1 MDGFFDGSY
10 DSTSATP
17 AKIQFYEAMASGGET
32 ESLLYMSN
40 ADETNTMTKVSST
53 CSLNPSKSNAALR
66 LVALMTK
73 ASLDII
79 A

>member
-1 MDGFFDGSY
+1 MEGFFDGSY

-17 AKIQFYEAMASGGET
+17 AQIRFYEAMANGET

-53 CSLNPSKSNAALR
+53 CSLNSSKSNAALR
-66 LVALMTK
+66 LVELMIK
-73 ASLDII
+73 ASLDTI